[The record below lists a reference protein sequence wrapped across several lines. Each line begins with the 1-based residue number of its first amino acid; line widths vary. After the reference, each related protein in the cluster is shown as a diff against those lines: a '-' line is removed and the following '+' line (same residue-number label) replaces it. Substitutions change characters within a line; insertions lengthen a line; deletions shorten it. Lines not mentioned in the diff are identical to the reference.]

1 MLHDTPPPNEFA
13 RLLDSALRSEIDK
26 VLGQEIEDAKARVE
40 KAMRAA
46 VGSIAA
52 KVLTNFSYERM
63 GQDLVIRVKFAF
75 PETKP
80 TP

>member
-1 MLHDTPPPNEFA
+1 MQMPQPNEFA
-13 RLLDSALRSEIDK
+13 RLLDGALRSEIDK

-75 PETKP
+75 PESKPP

>member
-1 MLHDTPPPNEFA
+1 MQMPQPNEFA
-13 RLLDSALRSEIDK
+13 HLLDSALRSEIDK

-46 VGSIAA
+46 VGAIAA